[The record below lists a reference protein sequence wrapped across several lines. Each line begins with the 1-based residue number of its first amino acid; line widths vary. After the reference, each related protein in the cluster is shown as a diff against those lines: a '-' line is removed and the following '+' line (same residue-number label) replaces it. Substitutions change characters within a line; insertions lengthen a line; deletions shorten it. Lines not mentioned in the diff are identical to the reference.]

1 MNLNF
6 LLPKQPLF
14 YVYFSEQGE
23 CVKEVSKLLYELCR
37 DFKDL
42 EKYSRQAE
50 KLEHKGDRITQKII
64 KKLNHAIITP
74 IDREDIHLIARKT
87 DMVIDLI
94 ENIISNISLYK
105 LEDKVFG
112 ISEFSEI
119 IFRSA
124 HKVSRLLNQLKS
136 QKYTVSFQDTVANI
150 HHLEAKGDK
159 IFENSIVH
167 LFENIKDPILII
179 KWKDILEDLELV
191 TDLCKNLSSIIE
203 GVVIKSS

>member
-23 CVKEVSKLLYELCR
+23 CIKEIAELLIKLSK
-37 DFKDL
+37 DFKDF
-42 EKYSRQAE
+42 EKYSSLAE
-50 KLEHKGDRITQKII
+50 ELEHKGDRVTHKII
-64 KKLNHAIITP
+64 EKLNHAIITP

-94 ENIISNISLYK
+94 ENIISNICLYK
-105 LEDKVFG
+105 LANKVYG
-112 ISEFSEI
+112 VDEFTEI
-119 IFRSA
+119 IYRSTRNVA
-124 HKVSRLLNQLKS
+124 KLLEQLKS
-136 QKYTVSFQDTVANI
+136 QKYTQSFQDTVVKI
-150 HHLEAKGDK
+150 HQLEGKGDK
-159 IFENSIVH
+159 IFEKSILH
-167 LFENIKDPILII
+167 LFEDVKDPLLVI